1 MGIAMT
7 MQARRVVTGHDEN
20 GDAVVVSDERLTAV
34 SRGLGAGIS
43 GCEMWSTNRMPIDNS
58 AAADAAQRAGFV
70 SHYIH
75 ANYVGT
81 GAGTTFRINE
91 FAPGHA
97 RFTHRTETAD
107 YVVVLSGTIDMELEN
122 DEVIHLKPGDV
133 VVQRGTVHT
142 WVNRGSVA
150 AVTAFILIDATPA
163 EVAGK
168 QLRTPYPFERLGA
181 RPWASRAR
189 NELRAT
195 GQTKPRVENYA
206 TAPLTPQER
215 EIALLAASGL
225 TNKQIAERLFLSP
238 RTVGGHLHRAF
249 PKLGIA
255 TRAALRDALAAL
267 P

>member
-43 GCEMWSTNRMPIDNS
+43 GCEMWSTNRMPVDNS
-58 AAADAAQRAGFV
+58 AAADAAQRASFV

-75 ANYVGT
+75 ANYIGT
-81 GAGTTFRINE
+81 GAGTTFRITE

-142 WVNRGSVA
+142 WS
-150 AVTAFILIDATPA
+150 I
-163 EVAGK
+163 
-168 QLRTPYPFERLGA
+168 GA
-181 RPWASRAR
+181 QSRR
-189 NELRAT
+189 
-195 GQTKPRVENYA
+195 
-206 TAPLTPQER
+206 
-215 EIALLAASGL
+215 
-225 TNKQIAERLFLSP
+225 SP
-238 RTVGGHLHRAF
+238 HSS
-249 PKLGIA
+249 
-255 TRAALRDALAAL
+255 
-267 P
+267 

>member
-7 MQARRVVTGHDEN
+7 MQVRRVVTGHDEN

-34 SRGLGAGIS
+34 SRVLGAGIS

-58 AAADAAQRAGFV
+58 AGADAAQRAGFV

-81 GAGTTFRINE
+81 GAGTTFRITE

-107 YVVVLSGTIDMELEN
+107 YVVVLSGMIDLELDN

-150 AVTAFILIDATPA
+150 AVTAFILMDATPA

-168 QLRTPYPFERLGA
+168 QLRTLYPA
-181 RPWASRAR
+181 
-189 NELRAT
+189 
-195 GQTKPRVENYA
+195 
-206 TAPLTPQER
+206 
-215 EIALLAASGL
+215 
-225 TNKQIAERLFLSP
+225 
-238 RTVGGHLHRAF
+238 
-249 PKLGIA
+249 
-255 TRAALRDALAAL
+255 
-267 P
+267 

>member
-7 MQARRVVTGHDEN
+7 MQVRRVVTGHDEN

-43 GCEMWSTNRMPIDNS
+43 GCEMWSTNRMPVDNS

-75 ANYVGT
+75 ANNIGT
-81 GAGTTFRINE
+81 GAGTTFRITE

-142 WVNRGSVA
+142 WVNRGSVP
-150 AVTAFILIDATPA
+150 AVTAFILMDATPA

-168 QLRTPYPFERLGA
+168 QLRTLYPA
-181 RPWASRAR
+181 
-189 NELRAT
+189 
-195 GQTKPRVENYA
+195 
-206 TAPLTPQER
+206 
-215 EIALLAASGL
+215 
-225 TNKQIAERLFLSP
+225 
-238 RTVGGHLHRAF
+238 
-249 PKLGIA
+249 
-255 TRAALRDALAAL
+255 
-267 P
+267 

>member
-1 MGIAMT
+1 MDIAMT
-7 MQARRVVTGHDEN
+7 MQVRRVVTGHDEN

-34 SRGLGAGIS
+34 SRGLGTGIS

-142 WVNRGSVA
+142 WVNRGSVP
-150 AVTAFILIDATPA
+150 AVTAFILMDATPA

-168 QLRTPYPFERLGA
+168 QLRTLYPA
-181 RPWASRAR
+181 
-189 NELRAT
+189 
-195 GQTKPRVENYA
+195 
-206 TAPLTPQER
+206 
-215 EIALLAASGL
+215 
-225 TNKQIAERLFLSP
+225 
-238 RTVGGHLHRAF
+238 
-249 PKLGIA
+249 
-255 TRAALRDALAAL
+255 
-267 P
+267 

>member
-7 MQARRVVTGHDEN
+7 MQVRRVISGHDEN

-43 GCEMWSTNRMPIDNS
+43 GCEMWSTNRMPVDNS

-75 ANYVGT
+75 ANYIGT
-81 GAGTTFRINE
+81 GAGTTFRITE

-142 WVNRGSVA
+142 WVNRGSVP

-168 QLRTPYPFERLGA
+168 QLRTLYPA
-181 RPWASRAR
+181 
-189 NELRAT
+189 
-195 GQTKPRVENYA
+195 
-206 TAPLTPQER
+206 
-215 EIALLAASGL
+215 
-225 TNKQIAERLFLSP
+225 
-238 RTVGGHLHRAF
+238 
-249 PKLGIA
+249 
-255 TRAALRDALAAL
+255 
-267 P
+267 

>member
-1 MGIAMT
+1 MDIAMT
-7 MQARRVVTGHDEN
+7 MQVRRVVTGHDEN
-20 GDAVVVSDERLTAV
+20 GNAVVVSDERLTAV

-43 GCEMWSTNRMPIDNS
+43 GCDMWSTNRMPIDNS
-58 AAADAAQRAGFV
+58 AAVDAAQRAGLV

-122 DEVIHLKPGDV
+122 EEVIHLKPGDV

-142 WVNRGSVA
+142 WVNRGSVP
-150 AVTAFILIDATPA
+150 AVTAFILVDATPA

-168 QLRTPYPFERLGA
+168 QLRT
-181 RPWASRAR
+181 
-189 NELRAT
+189 
-195 GQTKPRVENYA
+195 
-206 TAPLTPQER
+206 
-215 EIALLAASGL
+215 
-225 TNKQIAERLFLSP
+225 LFP
-238 RTVGGHLHRAF
+238 A
-249 PKLGIA
+249 
-255 TRAALRDALAAL
+255 
-267 P
+267 

>member
-1 MGIAMT
+1 
-7 MQARRVVTGHDEN
+7 MQARRVGTGHDEN

-133 VVQRGTVHT
+133 VVQRGTVHA

-168 QLRTPYPFERLGA
+168 QLRTPYPA
-181 RPWASRAR
+181 
-189 NELRAT
+189 
-195 GQTKPRVENYA
+195 
-206 TAPLTPQER
+206 
-215 EIALLAASGL
+215 
-225 TNKQIAERLFLSP
+225 
-238 RTVGGHLHRAF
+238 
-249 PKLGIA
+249 
-255 TRAALRDALAAL
+255 
-267 P
+267 

>member
-7 MQARRVVTGHDEN
+7 MQVRRVVTGHDEN
-20 GDAVVVSDERLTAV
+20 GDAVIVSDERLTAV

-58 AAADAAQRAGFV
+58 AAAYAAQRAGFV

-81 GAGTTFRINE
+81 GAGTTFRITE

-122 DEVIHLKPGDV
+122 DEVIRLKPGDV

-142 WVNRGSVA
+142 WVNRGSVP
-150 AVTAFILIDATPA
+150 AVTAFILMDATPA

-168 QLRTPYPFERLGA
+168 QLRTLYPA
-181 RPWASRAR
+181 
-189 NELRAT
+189 
-195 GQTKPRVENYA
+195 
-206 TAPLTPQER
+206 
-215 EIALLAASGL
+215 
-225 TNKQIAERLFLSP
+225 
-238 RTVGGHLHRAF
+238 
-249 PKLGIA
+249 
-255 TRAALRDALAAL
+255 
-267 P
+267 

>member
-7 MQARRVVTGHDEN
+7 MQVRRVVTGHDEN

-58 AAADAAQRAGFV
+58 AAADAAQRTGFV

-107 YVVVLSGTIDMELEN
+107 YVVVLSGMIDMELEN

-150 AVTAFILIDATPA
+150 AVTAFILMDATPA

-168 QLRTPYPFERLGA
+168 QLRTLYPA
-181 RPWASRAR
+181 
-189 NELRAT
+189 
-195 GQTKPRVENYA
+195 
-206 TAPLTPQER
+206 
-215 EIALLAASGL
+215 
-225 TNKQIAERLFLSP
+225 
-238 RTVGGHLHRAF
+238 
-249 PKLGIA
+249 
-255 TRAALRDALAAL
+255 
-267 P
+267 

>member
-7 MQARRVVTGHDEN
+7 MQVRRVVTGHDEN

-75 ANYVGT
+75 ANYVGM
-81 GAGTTFRINE
+81 GAGTTFRITE

-107 YVVVLSGTIDMELEN
+107 YVVVLSGMIDMELEN

-150 AVTAFILIDATPA
+150 AVTAFILMDATPA

-168 QLRTPYPFERLGA
+168 QLRTLYPA
-181 RPWASRAR
+181 
-189 NELRAT
+189 
-195 GQTKPRVENYA
+195 
-206 TAPLTPQER
+206 
-215 EIALLAASGL
+215 
-225 TNKQIAERLFLSP
+225 
-238 RTVGGHLHRAF
+238 
-249 PKLGIA
+249 
-255 TRAALRDALAAL
+255 
-267 P
+267 

>member
-1 MGIAMT
+1 MT

-43 GCEMWSTNRMPIDNS
+43 GCEMWSTNRMPVDNS

-75 ANYVGT
+75 ANYIGT
-81 GAGTTFRINE
+81 GAGTTFRITE

-142 WVNRGSVA
+142 WVNRGSVP
-150 AVTAFILIDATPA
+150 AVTAFILLDATPA

-168 QLRTPYPFERLGA
+168 QLRTLYPA
-181 RPWASRAR
+181 
-189 NELRAT
+189 
-195 GQTKPRVENYA
+195 
-206 TAPLTPQER
+206 
-215 EIALLAASGL
+215 
-225 TNKQIAERLFLSP
+225 
-238 RTVGGHLHRAF
+238 
-249 PKLGIA
+249 
-255 TRAALRDALAAL
+255 
-267 P
+267 